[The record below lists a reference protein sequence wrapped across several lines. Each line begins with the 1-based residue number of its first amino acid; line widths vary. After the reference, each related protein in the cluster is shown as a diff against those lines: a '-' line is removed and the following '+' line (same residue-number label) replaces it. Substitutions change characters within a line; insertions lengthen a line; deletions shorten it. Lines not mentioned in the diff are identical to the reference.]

1 MAGTITVRGVTKRFP
16 APDGGTVEALRAV
29 DLDVGDGEF
38 ACLLG
43 PSGCGKSTLLNVI
56 AGMLTPDEGTVR
68 LRGQDGREPTVTYM
82 FQESRLLPWM
92 TVEDNLHFVLDAPRA
107 ERQRR
112 VAEWL
117 RRVGLDG
124 FGRYYP
130 RQLSVGMQQR
140 VAVARALIGQP
151 DVLLMDEPFSS
162 LDELTAMTMREQLLE
177 LWEDLGCTVVFVTH
191 NPLEA
196 TLLADRLVVMAGP
209 PGRIADQMDLRQELP
224 RPRDADEAKLWR
236 ISREAVKRLRSEAG
250 EAAGAPADAFGA

>member
-1 MAGTITVRGVTKRFP
+1 MASITVRGITKRFP
-16 APDGGTVEALRAV
+16 APDGSTIEALRNI

-38 ACLLG
+38 TCLLG
-43 PSGCGKSTLLNVI
+43 PSGCGKSTLLNVM
-56 AGMLTPDEGTVR
+56 AGLLRADEGTVR
-68 LRGQDGREPTVTYM
+68 LHGEGDREPTVTYM

-107 ERQRR
+107 ERTER

-117 RRVGLDG
+117 RRVGLAD
-124 FGRYYP
+124 FARYYP
-130 RQLSVGMQQR
+130 QQLSVGMQQR
-140 VAVARALIGQP
+140 VSVARALIVQP

-196 TLLADRLVVMAGP
+196 TLLADRMVIMAGP
-209 PGRIADQMDLRQELP
+209 PGHVADDMELRQELP

-236 ISREAVKRLRSEAG
+236 ISREAVKRLRERDQEADQIG
-250 EAAGAPADAFGA
+250 TVG